1 MKVRALDIN
10 EDWTFGKGK
19 SNYFKDIDAIKQN
32 IKTRIKSW
40 KYNCFFAK
48 NDGVDWNNYFNIGTK
63 NQLDLDIKRVILQT
77 NGVLRI
83 TEYESTMTE
92 RAIGITV
99 TIVTIYGTTSVV
111 Y

>member
-1 MKVRALDIN
+1 MKVRSLDVN
-10 EDWTFGKGK
+10 GNWTFGKGK
-19 SNYFKDIDAIKQN
+19 SNYVKDIDAIKQN

-48 NDGVDWNNYFNIGTK
+48 LEGVDWNNYFNLGTK
-63 NQLDLDIKRVILQT
+63 ELLDTDIKRVILQT

-83 TEYESTMTE
+83 TEYTSTMTE
-92 RAIGITV
+92 RSIGITM
-99 TIVTIYGTTSVV
+99 TIVTIFGTTAVV